1 VIIMKNRGM
10 RQRFGFAWAGIV
22 ATWRNERSFR
32 VQTCFAI
39 ALPAVL
45 LLLRPPALWWALCLI
60 AAVLVLAAELFNTA
74 LESLIDH
81 LHPEIHPAIKTAK
94 DCAAGAVL
102 LLSAGALV
110 VGIITLLVALGI
122 LS

>member
-1 VIIMKNRGM
+1 MNDMKNKTM
-10 RQRFGFAWAGIV
+10 RHRLGFAWAGI
-22 ATWRNERSFR
+22 AAAWRNERSFR
-32 VQTCFAI
+32 IQTAFAI
-39 ALPAVL
+39 ALPAAL
-45 LLLRPPALWWALCLI
+45 LLLRVSAVWWAICLI
-60 AAVLVLAAELFNTA
+60 IALLVLAAELFNTA

-102 LLSAGALV
+102 LLSAGALI
-110 VGIITLLVALGI
+110 VGIIVVLVALDV

>member
-1 VIIMKNRGM
+1 MKNRGM
-10 RQRFGFAWAGIV
+10 RQRFGFAWAGI
-22 ATWRNERSFR
+22 AEAWRNERSFR
-32 VQTCFAI
+32 IQTVFAI

-45 LLLRPPALWWALCLI
+45 LLLRVSAVWWALCVII
-60 AAVLVLAAELFNTA
+60 ALLVLAAELFNTA

-102 LLSAGALV
+102 VLSAGAV
-110 VGIITLLVALGI
+110 IVGIIVLLVALDI

>member
-1 VIIMKNRGM
+1 MKNRGI
-10 RQRFGFAWAGIV
+10 RQRLGFAWAGI
-22 ATWRNERSFR
+22 AAAWRNERSFR
-32 VQTCFAI
+32 IQTGFAI
-39 ALPAVL
+39 VLPVVL
-45 LLLRPPALWWALCLI
+45 LLLRVSAVWWALCMII
-60 AAVLVLAAELFNTA
+60 AMLVLAAELFNTA

-102 LLSAGALV
+102 LLSAGAV
-110 VGIITLLVALGI
+110 IVGIIVLLVALGI

>member
-1 VIIMKNRGM
+1 MKNKGM

-32 VQTCFAI
+32 VQTYFAM
-39 ALPAVL
+39 ALPFIL
-45 LLLRPPALWWALCLI
+45 LLLRPPALWWALCVI

-74 LESLIDH
+74 LETLIDH
-81 LHPEIHPAIKTAK
+81 LHPEIHPSIKTAK

-102 LLSAGALV
+102 VLSAGALL
-110 VGIITLLVALGI
+110 VGILTVLVALGF